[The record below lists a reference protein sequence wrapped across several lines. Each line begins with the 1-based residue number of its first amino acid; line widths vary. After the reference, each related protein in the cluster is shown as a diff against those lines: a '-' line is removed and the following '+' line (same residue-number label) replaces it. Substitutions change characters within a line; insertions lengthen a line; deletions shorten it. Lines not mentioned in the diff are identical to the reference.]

1 MASQVQVIVTLFLG
15 FILQAIPR
23 SLWLDKSG
31 KQLVQWP
38 IAEVERLRGHQVE
51 LPSKLLE
58 EGSVL
63 EVTGIT
69 AAQVSFF
76 VYK

>member
-1 MASQVQVIVTLFLG
+1 M
-15 FILQAIPR
+15 QAIPR

-31 KQLVQWP
+31 KQLTQWP
-38 IAEVERLRGHQVE
+38 IVEVERLRGHQVE

-58 EGSVL
+58 EGSLL

-69 AAQVSFF
+69 AAQVSFSF
-76 VYK
+76 RSNEEGNVATDISP